1 MDFVYSIMKKR
12 MKLVPFWATENMSE
26 VTSLKVLN
34 TAPQTLEAVNGGFVT
49 PCEKPCLATEVTP
62 CLLLGPQTGFLL
74 INGTVTIIIHT

>member
-62 CLLLGPQTGFLL
+62 CLPLGPQTGFLL
-74 INGTVTIIIHT
+74 VNGTVIIHT